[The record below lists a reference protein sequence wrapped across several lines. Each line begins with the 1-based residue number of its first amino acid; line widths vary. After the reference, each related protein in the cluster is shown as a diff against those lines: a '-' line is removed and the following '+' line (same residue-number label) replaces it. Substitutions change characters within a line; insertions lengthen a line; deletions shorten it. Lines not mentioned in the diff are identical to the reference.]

1 MCHSVDGRFSL
12 VLWEHNF
19 VLVNVHLAAGKELA
33 IGNGGGPA
41 SAAVLGGFELMLPGA
56 DGQGAKILGTREFA
70 RYYRQ
75 KQRPVDTRQ
84 SVTVNT
90 VLAK

>member
-1 MCHSVDGRFSL
+1 
-12 VLWEHNF
+12 
-19 VLVNVHLAAGKELA
+19 
-33 IGNGGGPA
+33 
-41 SAAVLGGFELMLPGA
+41 MLPGG

-75 KQRPVDTRQ
+75 KQRPVDARQ

-90 VLAK
+90 VLAKWVLFCDEQRQDARCCVVTFLGKALNSALCCCMPPAVLCITSVAQAGF